1 MGRFIVKTVTNVIY
15 HYILL
20 YAIFMAYKRSVGD
33 VMKKQNKKLL
43 LGLAAIMLVSV
54 CIFIF
59 ITQGFSGTHRW
70 GGFQYEN
77 DKYYNNNTAT
87 ITKAYYPKKQMVIP
101 STICFY
107 KVRALGGYVSSRSL
121 WGVDR
126 TGMFEN
132 DKVVEEVI
140 ISEGIE
146 SIVDGCFNNAIA
158 LKSLEFPSTIKD
170 ISVTNCKNLTS
181 VKFSENTVEI
191 EDLSFQDCSSLEKII
206 LPENI
211 ACDGISNDAF
221 YNCTSLQEINIPDSV
236 TRIKYWTFYNCVS
249 LKQIDLSKNI
259 TEISKC
265 AFSKCSG
272 LEKIYIYEKCTS
284 IADNAFDGC
293 CKLTIYGI
301 KGSYVEQYANE
312 HNIPFEELDAT
323 IEFLNK

>member
-1 MGRFIVKTVTNVIY
+1 MSRFIVKTVTNVIY

-20 YAIFMAYKRSVGD
+20 YAILMAYKRSVGD

-43 LGLAAIMLVSV
+43 LGLAAIMLVSC

-77 DKYYNNNTAT
+77 NKYYNNNTAT

-191 EDLSFQDCSSLEKII
+191 EELFFKDCSSLE
-206 LPENI
+206 
-211 ACDGISNDAF
+211 
-221 YNCTSLQEINIPDSV
+221 
-236 TRIKYWTFYNCVS
+236 
-249 LKQIDLSKNI
+249 NI

-323 IEFLNK
+323 IEFLN